1 MLSDGSALVL
11 QNDVK
16 ESPVRNLPEPGDD
29 GAPG

>member
-16 ESPVRNLPEPGDD
+16 ESPVRNLPEAGDD

>member
-16 ESPVRNLPEPGDD
+16 ESPVRNLPEPGDN